1 MSAPLNLA
9 RQPFRNERLP
19 TLLLGIGAL
28 ALLALTAV
36 QARIGWELMPGQAR
50 DVARSLES
58 LEAEARSL
66 RGEAAALGS
75 LNAPAQTLAEW
86 AAVKTLVDRR
96 AFSWTGLFAA
106 LEQALPPGVRLRS
119 VQPQDSGSGA
129 ELFLAAEGRSSED
142 ALALLQALQGH
153 GDFESAFLNGWSE
166 SGDGVDIS
174 CTVRYVPRAAA
185 GARP

>member
-19 TLLLGIGAL
+19 TLLLGIGLL
-28 ALLALTAV
+28 ALLALSAF
-36 QARIGWELMPGQAR
+36 QARVSWELLPGRAR
-50 DVARSLES
+50 DVSKSLES
-58 LEAEARSL
+58 LEAEARAL

-106 LEQALPPGVRLRS
+106 LEQALPPGVRLVS
-119 VQPQDSGSGA
+119 VQPQDTGSGA
-129 ELFLAAEGRSSED
+129 ALALSAVGRSSED

-153 GDFESAFLNGWSE
+153 GDFQGAFLNSWTDGR
-166 SGDGVDIS
+166 DGVDIS
-174 CTVRYVPRAAA
+174 CTVRYVPGAAA
-185 GARP
+185 GSRP